1 MLKVTISTWKCL
13 FLFFFCAFGDSCL
26 LFAYTCTVVAVC
38 KVIKSSIC
46 WLRSCGF
53 FFAFAQWRKQT
64 TGLAADN
71 EYFCTLH
78 HIDSSW
84 YMTVSNEYLFAAY
97 LDCWRLK
104 LLFFSFL
111 LALYSESSQT
121 VRVFHF
127 FFWTSHKSLAFKWEV
142 LHLCVFHLEL
152 QVSHHLQPRC
162 FKKAAEWKKQ
172 NCPSSEPRFHVAL
185 SFTFVLKLQTTRE
198 GCMHS
203 PPLFITLCSI
213 ETKHRTEWKS
223 RF

>member
-53 FFAFAQWRKQT
+53 FFAFPEWRKQT

-127 FFWTSHKSLAFKWEV
+127 FFFERATNP
-142 LHLCVFHLEL
+142 LHLNEKFYTFACFILSFRSLTICSHAASKRRRNEKNKTAPRLNPVFMLRFHSPLFLNYKRHVRAACIPPLVYYIVFHWDKA
-152 QVSHHLQPRC
+152 QNRM
-162 FKKAAEWKKQ
+162 KK
-172 NCPSSEPRFHVAL
+172 
-185 SFTFVLKLQTTRE
+185 
-198 GCMHS
+198 
-203 PPLFITLCSI
+203 
-213 ETKHRTEWKS
+213 
-223 RF
+223 